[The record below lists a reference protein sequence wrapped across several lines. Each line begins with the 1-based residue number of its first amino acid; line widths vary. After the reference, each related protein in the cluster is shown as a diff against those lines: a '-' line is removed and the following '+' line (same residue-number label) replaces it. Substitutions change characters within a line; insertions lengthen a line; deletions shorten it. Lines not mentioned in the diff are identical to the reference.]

1 MSHDELKILIRE
13 LDAWTG
19 LEAKA
24 ALWWRDDDAAEP
36 CVELDRLFRL
46 SAERGV
52 PCGLAT
58 VPAKAGEPLRKDV
71 SGQND
76 IWVLQHGWAH
86 VNHAR
91 DGKGAWELGS
101 HRPKSVILDEL
112 RQGMG
117 KFSQLFKGRFLPVL
131 VPPWNRMDPELL
143 PYLPV
148 MGYRGV
154 SGDYKPHRP
163 VPPDGLRVVDTH
175 CDLLTWKKKPAAFAG
190 AEKCAKL
197 IAAHLSDKRAG
208 AVDPDEPTGVLS
220 HHLAMDPAAWAFLDD
235 LMGLVNDHPAAL
247 WVSPADIWPA

>member
-1 MSHDELKILIRE
+1 M
-13 LDAWTG
+13 
-19 LEAKA
+19 
-24 ALWWRDDDAAEP
+24 
-36 CVELDRLFRL
+36 
-46 SAERGV
+46 
-52 PCGLAT
+52 
-58 VPAKAGEPLRKDV
+58 
-71 SGQND
+71 
-76 IWVLQHGWAH
+76 
-86 VNHAR
+86 
-91 DGKGAWELGS
+91 
-101 HRPKSVILDEL
+101 ILDEL